1 MLSTLL
7 GMVIETRLVQPEN
20 VSSPNFV
27 TVLGIVI
34 EVRPM
39 QLENAELPMAV
50 TDGGKAENG
59 KPAIMVLVAVSMM
72 ALQFSRLS

>member
-1 MLSTLL
+1 MT
-7 GMVIETRLVQPEN
+7 IETRLLQPEN
-20 VSSPNFV
+20 ALSPNFV

-39 QLENAELPMAV
+39 QPENAELPMAV
-50 TDGGKAENG
+50 TDVGKVEIVE
-59 KPAIMVLVAVSMM
+59 PAIMVLAAVSMM